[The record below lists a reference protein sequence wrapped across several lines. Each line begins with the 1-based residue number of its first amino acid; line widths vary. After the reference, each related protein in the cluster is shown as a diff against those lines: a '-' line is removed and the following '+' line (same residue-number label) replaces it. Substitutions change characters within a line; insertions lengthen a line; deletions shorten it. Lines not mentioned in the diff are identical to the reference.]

1 MARAKRICPRP
12 GCHRVV
18 QGRYCVEHNREYE
31 AKRGTPE
38 QRGYDATHRALR
50 RHWSPRVATGNVPCW
65 RCGELIEPGERWDL
79 GHDDADR
86 SKHRGPEHAS
96 RCNRSAAGRKAHEF
110 D

>member
-18 QGRYCVEHNREYE
+18 QGRYCAEHNREYE

-50 RHWSPRVATGNVPCW
+50 RQWAPQVATGNVPCW

-79 GHDDADR
+79 GHDDTDR